1 MRSAGQSL
9 EGGLQVTD
17 RQQVEHVLLS
27 FARILRVAKAGE
39 RQLDQ
44 RLALRFNVLDFL
56 RTDELGL
63 SRIMADLLDPDGAH
77 GQGALFLK
85 TLLRR
90 LAERERSAGMEATL
104 REMCTAVDRHAPHI
118 RVVTERR
125 IDRNRRIDVSIEIDG
140 TRCIAIENKPYAGDQ
155 PDQVKD
161 YLAFLQQEYP
171 DRFLLLYLSPAGDP
185 PSGSSMTKDD
195 RETHGDRFLA
205 MPYCVSAARAVSPSD
220 DASCG
225 SYSIADW
232 ADDCR
237 AHCDVDRLRWFLL
250 DIKEYVQRT
259 FGGNGAMHDLAKP
272 ELISLLR
279 GNSEHRRTARA
290 IIDLWPDFIS
300 DLVTSAHSQLL
311 EKLKRGY
318 DDIEARNR
326 NGGRNPGIWF
336 WRRCWQTYGHDLKD
350 RTRTSVAFEYWPN
363 KDREWLI
370 GIVSPCSKNRMDD
383 SEQER
388 RRQLMSRLNHELHS
402 AASDDWWLWRELFSD
417 DSDDMLQRVVDRIED
432 VARKAIPVIDAIE
445 GAAPEAG
452 ALS

>member
-1 MRSAGQSL
+1 MLSTGQSL
-9 EGGLQVTD
+9 ESGLQVTD

-90 LAERERSAGMEATL
+90 LTERERSAGMEATL
-104 REMCTAVDRHAPHI
+104 RKMYTAVDQTAQHI

-125 IDRNRRIDVSIEIDG
+125 IDGDRRIDVSIEIDE

-155 PDQVKD
+155 PDQIKD
-161 YLAFLQQEYP
+161 YLAYLQQEYP

-220 DASCG
+220 DASCS

-250 DIKEYVQRT
+250 DIKDYVQRT
-259 FGGNGAMHDLAKP
+259 FGGNGA
-272 ELISLLR
+272 
-279 GNSEHRRTARA
+279 
-290 IIDLWPDFIS
+290 
-300 DLVTSAHSQLL
+300 
-311 EKLKRGY
+311 
-318 DDIEARNR
+318 
-326 NGGRNPGIWF
+326 
-336 WRRCWQTYGHDLKD
+336 
-350 RTRTSVAFEYWPN
+350 
-363 KDREWLI
+363 
-370 GIVSPCSKNRMDD
+370 MDD

-402 AASDDWWLWRELFSD
+402 AASDDWWLWREPFSD
-417 DSDDMLQRVVDRIED
+417 DSDDMLQHVVDRIED